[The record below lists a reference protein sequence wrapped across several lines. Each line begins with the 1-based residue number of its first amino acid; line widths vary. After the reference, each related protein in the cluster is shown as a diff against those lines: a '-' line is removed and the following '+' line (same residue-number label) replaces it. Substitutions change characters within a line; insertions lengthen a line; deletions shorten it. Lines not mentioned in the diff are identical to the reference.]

1 MNESKKLQP
10 VSIEILVVHQTW
22 QSSDYVENK
31 LAAVTVKNKIR
42 LILCRKA
49 NKIINLLNVV
59 EGYLLKVI
67 VSIGSLDEVKY
78 YLDAE
83 HDINDVLN
91 LNQLLVLRHFPVRVI
106 KQERLPFW

>member
-1 MNESKKLQP
+1 MS
-10 VSIEILVVHQTW
+10 
-22 QSSDYVENK
+22 
-31 LAAVTVKNKIR
+31 
-42 LILCRKA
+42 KA

>member
-10 VSIEILVVHQTW
+10 VSVEILVVHQTW

-31 LAAVTVKNKIR
+31 LAV
-42 LILCRKA
+42 
-49 NKIINLLNVV
+49 NVV